1 MLPDFEFDLRNN
13 SEEANALA
21 DKSCQLTL
29 IRLSFRKIIFS
40 GWVQFVP
47 LFFSIDISRRANPI
61 SI

>member
-13 SEEANALA
+13 SEEANALV

-40 GWVQFVP
+40 G
-47 LFFSIDISRRANPI
+47 
-61 SI
+61 